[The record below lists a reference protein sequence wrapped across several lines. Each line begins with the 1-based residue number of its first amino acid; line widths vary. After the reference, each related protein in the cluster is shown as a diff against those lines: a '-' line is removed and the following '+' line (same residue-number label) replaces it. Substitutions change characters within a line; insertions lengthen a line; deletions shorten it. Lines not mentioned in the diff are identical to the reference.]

1 MSVRIRLKRLGTK
14 MRPYYRIVVMDS
26 RKPRDGR
33 ALEEVGIYHPI
44 SAEDQQLELN
54 EERIREW
61 LSKGAQPSATVKK
74 LLNKKNITVK

>member
-1 MSVRIRLKRLGTK
+1 

-44 SAEDQQLELN
+44 AEEGAQLELK
-54 EERIREW
+54 EDRIREW
-61 LSKGAQPSATVKK
+61 LAKGARPSDTVKK
-74 LLNKKNITVK
+74 LLNKQNITVK

>member
-33 ALEEVGIYHPI
+33 ALEEVGLYHPI
-44 SAEDQQLELN
+44 SPEDQQVVIKED
-54 EERIREW
+54 RVREW
-61 LSKGAQPSATVKK
+61 LSKGAQPSATVKR
-74 LLNKKNITVK
+74 LLNKQNITVK

>member
-1 MSVRIRLKRLGTK
+1 VSVRIRLKRLGTK

-44 SAEDQQLELN
+44 SPEEQQLEIN
-54 EERIREW
+54 EERIRDW

-74 LLNKKNITVK
+74 LLNRKNITVK

>member
-1 MSVRIRLKRLGTK
+1 MVRIRLKRLGTK

-44 SAEDQQLELN
+44 SPDGQQVRID
-54 EERIREW
+54 EERVRDW
-61 LSKGAQPSATVKK
+61 LSKGAQPSSTVKK
-74 LLNKKNITVK
+74 LLNKQNITVK

>member
-44 SAEDQQLELN
+44 SPEDQKLELN
-54 EERIREW
+54 EERIRDW

>member
-44 SAEDQQLELN
+44 SPEGQQVVLQ
-54 EERIREW
+54 EERIRDW
-61 LSKGAQPSATVKK
+61 LSKGAQPSNTVKRI
-74 LLNKKNITVK
+74 LNKQNITVK

>member
-44 SAEDQQLELN
+44 SPEEEQLDLKED
-54 EERIREW
+54 RIREW
-61 LSKGAQPSATVKK
+61 LAKGAKPSDTVKK
-74 LLNKKNITVK
+74 LLNKSNITVK

>member
-1 MSVRIRLKRLGTK
+1 MVRIRLKRLGTK

-33 ALEEVGIYHPI
+33 ALEEVGLYHPI
-44 SAEDQQLELN
+44 SPADEQVRID
-54 EERIREW
+54 EERVRDW

-74 LLNKKNITVK
+74 LLNKHNITVK